1 MKNIIQIIIAILVI
15 IVAWKLLKGLIG
27 LLIGVAAIGM
37 LIYGG
42 VKLLENKS

>member
-27 LLIGVAAIGM
+27 LLIGVAAIGL

>member
-1 MKNIIQIIIAILVI
+1 MKNIVQSIIAILII

-27 LLIGVAAIGM
+27 LLIGVAAIGL

>member
-1 MKNIIQIIIAILVI
+1 MKNIIQIVIAILII

-27 LLIGVAAIGM
+27 LLIGVAAIGL

-42 VKLLENKS
+42 VKLLEKKS